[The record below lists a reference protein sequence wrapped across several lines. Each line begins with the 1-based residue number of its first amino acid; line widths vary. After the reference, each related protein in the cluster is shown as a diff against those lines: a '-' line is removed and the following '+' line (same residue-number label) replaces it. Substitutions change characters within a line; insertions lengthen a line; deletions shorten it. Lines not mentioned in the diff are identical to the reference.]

1 MSGNFDTFNGSI
13 TTATSS
19 ATFDTVADTGAYVQ
33 FFGTYA
39 GVTANFEGT
48 IDGGTNWLPIG
59 GYLIN
64 GNNASSSIVN
74 NVALATNSTAQYYLM
89 IGACKQVR
97 IRASAWTSG
106 TANYGVMI
114 TTDADPILPGNG
126 SSGSAVSNFPAAAA
140 GTDASATPTTT
151 SVYADGKLY
160 NGATWDFSRG
170 NVQAAVDTSTARTV
184 TGTGAT
190 TINYNATGAKFWLN
204 VTAASGTTPTLVWK
218 IQWSPDGGTTWVD
231 LDASN
236 LSTAS
241 ITTTGTA
248 VLTVYPG
255 LTTAA
260 NSVANNIL
268 PRHWR
273 SAWTIG
279 GTTPSFTFASYV
291 QYVVQ

>member
-13 TTATSS
+13 TTASSS

-33 FFGTYA
+33 FFGTYV
-39 GVTANFEGT
+39 GVTVNFEGT
-48 IDGGTNWLPIG
+48 VDGGTTWLPIG
-59 GYLIN
+59 AYLIN
-64 GNNASSSIVN
+64 GNGTSSSIVN
-74 NVALATNSTAQYYLM
+74 QVVLASSSTAQYYLM

-106 TANYGVMI
+106 TANYAVMI

-126 SSGSAVSNFPAAAA
+126 SGGSSITNFSAAAA
-140 GTDASATPTTT
+140 TADAAAGPTTT
-151 SVYADGKLY
+151 SVYADSMLF
-160 NGATWDFSRG
+160 NGASWDRTRG
-170 NVQAAVDTSTARTV
+170 NVQAAVDTSGARTV
-184 TGTGAT
+184 SGTGTT
-190 TINYNATGAKFWLN
+190 IINYNATGAKFWLN

-218 IQWSPDGGTTWVD
+218 VQWSPDGGTTWVD
-231 LDASN
+231 LDATN
-236 LSTAS
+236 LATTS

-248 VLTVYPG
+248 VLSVYPG
-255 LTTAA
+255 MVAAA